1 MPDYTQF
8 IKYFNEYPNIP
19 PSETS
24 AYSRLADTTWRLL
37 TATDKESTGTKASS
51 RSDANITTG
60 PTCPPIVVG
69 RLLVSTEDR
78 WRIQAHMRREEAK
91 AGAGRKEYNK
101 KVTRAAKPTKGP
113 APGEGFPP
121 GRGRPV

>member
-8 IKYFNEYPNIP
+8 VKYFIEYPNIP
-19 PSETS
+19 PSESS

-37 TATDKESTGTKASS
+37 NAADKDGVGAKPS
-51 RSDANITTG
+51 
-60 PTCPPIVVG
+60 IVIG

-101 KVTRAAKPTKGP
+101 KVTRATKATRGP
-113 APGEGFPP
+113 VPSEGFPP

>member
-1 MPDYTQF
+1 MPDYAPF
-8 IKYFNEYPNIP
+8 VKYFNEYPNIP
-19 PSETS
+19 ASETS
-24 AYSRLADTTWRLL
+24 AYSRIADTTWRLL
-37 TATDKESTGTKASS
+37 TASEKENAGSKGSA
-51 RSDANITTG
+51 AA
-60 PTCPPIVVG
+60 PAACPSIVIG

-101 KVTRAAKPTKGP
+101 KVTRATMNTKGP
-113 APGEGFPP
+113 VQTGGFPP

>member
-8 IKYFNEYPNIP
+8 VKYFNEYPNIP
-19 PSETS
+19 QNDYT

-37 TATDKESTGTKASS
+37 TASDKEGVGAKSGAAATA
-51 RSDANITTG
+51 A
-60 PTCPPIVVG
+60 PTPACPSIVIG

-101 KVTRAAKPTKGP
+101 KVTRATKTTKGP
-113 APGEGFPP
+113 DSGEGFPP

>member
-8 IKYFNEYPNIP
+8 VKYFNEYPNIP
-19 PSETS
+19 ASETS

-37 TATDKESTGTKASS
+37 TASEKENAGGKGSS
-51 RSDANITTG
+51 ANG
-60 PTCPPIVVG
+60 ATCPSIVIG

-78 WRIQAHMRREEAK
+78 WRIQAHMRREEVK

-101 KVTRAAKPTKGP
+101 KVTRAAKNTKGP
-113 APGEGFPP
+113 AQGEGFPP

>member
-8 IKYFNEYPNIP
+8 VKYFNEYPNIP
-19 PSETS
+19 ASESS

-37 TATDKESTGTKASS
+37 TASDKEGVGSKNS
-51 RSDANITTG
+51 RNDDKVNVVPA
-60 PTCPPIVVG
+60 CPSIVIG

-91 AGAGRKEYNK
+91 AGVGRKEYNK
-101 KVTRAAKPTKGP
+101 KVTRATKTTRGP